1 MFGKFNAAN
10 RRLNKFNRTRGGLSK
25 IIKIMGVTAVF
36 IFGVGLAIALGEDDQ
51 VGGSDAK
58 GTQFIKRVDVD
69 DPLPETN
76 PDGTINGLNW
86 LLVGKMN
93 EGYLKE
99 LLTILDRSQKGELCA
114 SKYHVD
120 GASVLGISANE
131 SGTYPNGMPKSYL
144 PYANNKVV
152 WKESYG
158 GVSAENMTIENLDPS
173 SISWKHWSETNYKGI
188 FQMSASMATG
198 VKSSL
203 NPKGYVGTRGHVYYY
218 PDNLAYLDTRLSNA
232 IQTFYSTMTEADMVD
247 GMAGA
252 ITAGTHNAGEAG
264 FILPLTTGMSWRKY
278 SGLTAKIDEL
288 NVKAIKEYVTDL
300 TKDMTSIS
308 KYRLDSNNSRAVA
321 TYLLTEN
328 GWFIDDIGWSYLNS
342 ARGGVTDRAAEIC
355 LGEGKT
361 REDLM
366 NYFATKHKA
375 LPISDSEA
383 QSVYGMI
390 SSSSTHNF
398 WANTPKGA
406 IYKMDGS
413 EQVLPD
419 GRSIKTIRWINMET
433 NGQVLMSLSTG
444 NFLFASSLKMGGLED
459 VDPTNPDT
467 YMNKFENEWVPDGT
481 TDWLREYGVDP
492 SKVNPKRIAILNE
505 GYKLRGTPYLYGG
518 YKVPIKNPDGS
529 YQVETGLFDCSAF
542 VHYIIKETTGVDVGR
557 GTSIQIND
565 SDLQTITPQELLPG
579 DLIILGNNGG
589 TEHVIMYISG
599 DATTNNFVYMDT
611 ASPETGGVKIATDA
625 TWQRNKRKQWTC
637 KRIKGID

>member
-76 PDGTINGLNW
+76 PDGTTNGLN
-86 LLVGKMN
+86 LLLIGRLS
-93 EGYLKE
+93 EGYVKE
-99 LLTILDRSQKGELCA
+99 YLEIAQKLE
-114 SKYHVD
+114 S
-120 GASVLGISANE
+120 GALGPLVNKVTVERTLGVAATE
-131 SGTYPNGMPKSYL
+131 QGTYPGLPILGSPLPLKSGKPLWDKSMNMTLSTAYFDDYQKHGYTPSFAVTSNNTGGYYSGWQVNVTYANQVSKSSMNTKGSLDKYFFPDQMYSFAQVRNWKYPSVERNVDVTALSEGAVEMAVSILYSGSPLFSYL
-144 PYANNKVV
+144 PGNS
-152 WKESYG
+152 KEEKTAALESVYKWTHENFIEKYRHVLKYDLLAQGWAAKHLAVMINVAEG
-158 GVSAENMTIENLDPS
+158 GKISQQTYNYVTRGSQREVCVTFLKAINS
-173 SISWKHWSETNYKGI
+173 SESVEDFLSPAID
-188 FQMSASMATG
+188 
-198 VKSSL
+198 SSL
-203 NPKGYVGTRGHVYYY
+203 ANRNNASGIMY
-218 PDNLAYLDTRLSNA
+218 NL
-232 IQTFYSTMTEADMVD
+232 VD
-247 GMAGA
+247 GK
-252 ITAGTHNAGEAG
+252 
-264 FILPLTTGMSWRKY
+264 KY
-278 SGLTAKIDEL
+278 MMVPE
-288 NVKAIKEYVTDL
+288 
-300 TKDMTSIS
+300 
-308 KYRLDSNNSRAVA
+308 
-321 TYLLTEN
+321 
-328 GWFIDDIGWSYLNS
+328 
-342 ARGGVTDRAAEIC
+342 
-355 LGEGKT
+355 
-361 REDLM
+361 
-366 NYFATKHKA
+366 
-375 LPISDSEA
+375 
-383 QSVYGMI
+383 
-390 SSSSTHNF
+390 
-398 WANTPKGA
+398 
-406 IYKMDGS
+406 
-413 EQVLPD
+413 
-419 GRSIKTIRWINMET
+419 
-433 NGQVLMSLSTG
+433 STG
-444 NFLFASSLKMGGLED
+444 HYIGEELLGALYYGRMLKFGGLED

-529 YQVETGLFDCSAF
+529 YQAETGLFDCSAF